1 MHQKGERG
9 LLDFNTK
16 TMLKEESSN
25 QSLASDILTIS
36 GHCTDQ
42 FLFLHL
48 LKLPLRQ
55 AILSFLKREGSGI
68 TVNRPK
74 DWRLILRYP
83 YLCIA
88 LYDFSVFMVGQMAH
102 MCSTANFKAWW
113 LILPMESPRRR
124 VSGHPVRCC
133 LDYLTWYGKSHLSC
147 GWDRI
152 WAGHSGMSYMRQ
164 TSWAPACM
172 TLQLPWL
179 RVQCDQRS
187 RPWCPGL
194 SPWCTIFWTMS

>member
-1 MHQKGERG
+1 M
-9 LLDFNTK
+9 
-16 TMLKEESSN
+16 
-25 QSLASDILTIS
+25 I
-36 GHCTDQ
+36 
-42 FLFLHL
+42 FLF
-48 LKLPLRQ
+48 
-55 AILSFLKREGSGI
+55 SS
-68 TVNRPK
+68 
-74 DWRLILRYP
+74 W
-83 YLCIA
+83 
-88 LYDFSVFMVGQMAH
+88 GQMAH
-102 MCSTANFKAWW
+102 MCSKANFKAWW

-152 WAGHSGMSYMRQ
+152 WAGHMRQ

-194 SPWCTIFWTMS
+194 SPWCTIFWTMSLNTPVSPELFLVVVFYQNKSKRSKGRRVNIFLQIVNSIKFM